1 MRYPDKIAY
10 HVTIDSALEQLEL
23 PKFTLQ
29 PLVENYF
36 VHGIDY
42 QRNDNAISIKAY
54 KEVDQIVIE
63 VKDNGKGA
71 DAQQLAM
78 IQEELQNQEIGA
90 QTSIGIKMFTNGCG
104 VCSTAPIKWT
114 LHLRQVLG
122 LRSRSA

>member
-71 DAQQLAM
+71 
-78 IQEELQNQEIGA
+78 A
-90 QTSIGIKMFTNGCG
+90 QTSIGIKNVHERLRGMFN
-104 VCSTAPIKWT
+104 
-114 LHLRQVLG
+114 
-122 LRSRSA
+122 SAYQMDVTSQAGAGFTVKIRLDEKRLQRGHETDV